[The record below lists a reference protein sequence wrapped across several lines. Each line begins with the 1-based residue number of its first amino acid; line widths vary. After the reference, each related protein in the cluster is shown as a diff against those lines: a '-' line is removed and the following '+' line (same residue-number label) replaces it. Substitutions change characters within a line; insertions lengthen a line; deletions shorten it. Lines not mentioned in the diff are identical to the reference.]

1 MWHAVDTWETE
12 KLVKAAGIVSGLSKE
27 NLAKLKLDSTDAAS
41 AIGKHG
47 NWTATKVSDHLSIV
61 LSALPRIGGY
71 GHVANAG
78 CRDGSGTLGDSS
90 A

>member
-1 MWHAVDTWETE
+1 MDKWESE

-27 NLAKLKLDSTDAAS
+27 NLAKLQLDSTDAAS

-61 LSALPRIGGY
+61 PSALLRIGGY
-71 GHVANAG
+71 VHIANAG
-78 CRDGSGTLGDSS
+78 CDGSGTLDD
-90 A
+90 